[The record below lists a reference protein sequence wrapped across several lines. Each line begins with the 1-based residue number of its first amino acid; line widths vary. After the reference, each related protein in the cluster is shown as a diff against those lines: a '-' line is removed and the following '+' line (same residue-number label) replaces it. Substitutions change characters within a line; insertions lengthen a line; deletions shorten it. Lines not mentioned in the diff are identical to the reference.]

1 MIRLNCRIFSKKKKK
16 RSDQSSKSLM
26 NQAIEQTRRKMTKFS
41 NAKKDDQIQNEIF
54 AAQMKLQSL
63 EKRNASVLLKKN
75 HSFSQV
81 SLENIKL
88 FIQH

>member
-26 NQAIEQTRRKMTKFS
+26 NQAIEQKRRKMTKFS

>member
-26 NQAIEQTRRKMTKFS
+26 NQAIEQKRRKMMKFS

-88 FIQH
+88 LIQH

>member
-26 NQAIEQTRRKMTKFS
+26 NQAIEQKRRKMTKFS

-88 FIQH
+88 LIQH